1 MMKCCPII
9 VNKKQIM
16 NWKPWLLPLLLVAT
30 ALAFQYL
37 QKGDVSNAAA
47 QNADEVLQAYEAQRS
62 GFWVGASGEVAKIL
76 KDDNQGSR
84 HQRFILRLDNGHTV
98 LVSHNIDLAS
108 RVPLQKDDQLE
119 LRGRYEWNHKGGVI
133 HWTHHDP
140 KGQLP
145 GGWITLKGRKYQ

>member
-1 MMKCCPII
+1 MEYCPII
-9 VNKKQIM
+9 VNKKPIM
-16 NWKPWLLPLLLVAT
+16 NWKPWLLPLLLSAT

-37 QKGDVSNAAA
+37 PESSVSNTTIQGAG
-47 QNADEVLQAYEAQRS
+47 EVLQAYENQRS
-62 GFWVGASGEVAKIL
+62 GLWVNVSGKVARIL

-98 LVSHNIDLAS
+98 LVSHNIDLAP
-108 RVPLQKDDQLE
+108 RLPLREGDWPE
-119 LRGRYEWNHKGGVI
+119 LRGRYEWNSQGGLI

-140 KGQLP
+140 KGQLS

>member
-1 MMKCCPII
+1 
-9 VNKKQIM
+9 M
-16 NWKPWLLPLLLVAT
+16 NWKHWLLPLLLSTT

-37 QKGDVSNAAA
+37 PERDVLNATA
-47 QNADEVLQAYEAQRS
+47 QNADEVLQAYENQRS
-62 GFWVGASGEVAKIL
+62 GLWVGVSGEVSKVL
-76 KDDNQGSR
+76 KDDSQGSR

-108 RVPLQKDDQLE
+108 RVPLQEGDQPE

-140 KGQLP
+140 KGQLQ
-145 GGWITLKGRKYQ
+145 GGWITLKGQKYQ

>member
-1 MMKCCPII
+1 
-9 VNKKQIM
+9 M
-16 NWKPWLLPLLLVAT
+16 NWKHWLLPLLLSVT

-37 QKGDVSNAAA
+37 PGTDASNVTV
-47 QNADEVLQAYEAQRS
+47 QSADAVLQAYEDQRS
-62 GFWVGASGEVAKIL
+62 GLWVGVSGEAVKIL
-76 KDDNQGSR
+76 KDDSQGSR

-108 RVPLQKDDQLE
+108 RVPLQKGDRLE

-140 KGQLP
+140 KGQLT
-145 GGWITLKGRKYQ
+145 GGWITLKNQKYQ